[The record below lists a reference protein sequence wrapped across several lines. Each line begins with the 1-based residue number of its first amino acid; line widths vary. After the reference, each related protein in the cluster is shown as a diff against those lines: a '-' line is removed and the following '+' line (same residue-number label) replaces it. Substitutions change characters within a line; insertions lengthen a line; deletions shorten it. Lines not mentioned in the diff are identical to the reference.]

1 MANPQK
7 VVYYSVCEGG
17 VVYMNMRIKQLRK
30 QLKLSQQ
37 EFAEKIH
44 ISRSQLSY
52 YESGTVSIPERSQKE
67 ICEKFNVN
75 IEWLKTGEGEMY
87 KPQPQ
92 IDELEYLMGK
102 FSINAEEDEM
112 RTKIIK
118 ALLKL
123 DDNGWKVI
131 EGLVDDI
138 LKETK

>member
-1 MANPQK
+1 MK
-7 VVYYSVCEGG
+7 E
-17 VVYMNMRIKQLRK
+17 RLKLLRK
-30 QLKLSQQ
+30 TLGLNQNEFGQKINLSGAQ
-37 EFAEKIH
+37 IG
-44 ISRSQLSY
+44 SY
-52 YESGTVSIPERSQKE
+52 ETGRRDLTTRAIED
-67 ICEKFNVN
+67 ICREFNVA
-75 IEWLKTGEGEMY
+75 EQWLRTGEGEMY

-131 EGLVDDI
+131 EGLVDEI
-138 LKETK
+138 LKDTK

>member
-1 MANPQK
+1 MSFGDRVKQIRKEAKLNQENFAK
-7 VVYYSVCEGG
+7 
-17 VVYMNMRIKQLRK
+17 RINL
-30 QLKLSQQ
+30 
-37 EFAEKIH
+37 
-44 ISRSQLSY
+44 SRSNLS
-52 YESGTVSIPERSQKE
+52 
-67 ICEKFNVN
+67 N
-75 IEWLKTGEGEMY
+75 IEIERVTLTDRVINDICSEFNINKEWLLTSEGEMY

>member
-1 MANPQK
+1 MSINENIKKLREDYLSMSRETFAQEIDLKRTAIYLIETGQRNP
-7 VVYYSVCEGG
+7 SE
-17 VVYMNMRIKQLRK
+17 R
-30 QLKLSQQ
+30 
-37 EFAEKIH
+37 
-44 ISRSQLSY
+44 
-52 YESGTVSIPERSQKE
+52 TVND

-131 EGLVDDI
+131 EGLVDEI
-138 LKETK
+138 LKDTK

>member
-1 MANPQK
+1 MK
-7 VVYYSVCEGG
+7 E
-17 VVYMNMRIKQLRK
+17 RLKLLRK
-30 QLKLSQQ
+30 TLGLNQNEFGQKINLSGAQ
-37 EFAEKIH
+37 IG
-44 ISRSQLSY
+44 SY
-52 YESGTVSIPERSQKE
+52 ETGRRDLTTRAIED
-67 ICEKFNVN
+67 ICREFNVT
-75 IEWLKTGEGEMY
+75 EQWLRTGEGEMY
-87 KPQPQ
+87 KPQSQ

-138 LKETK
+138 LKGVNN

>member
-7 VVYYSVCEGG
+7 IVYYNICKGG
-17 VVYMNMRIKQLRK
+17 VTYMNTRIKQLRK

-37 EFAEKIH
+37 EFADKIH

-52 YESGTVSIPERSQKE
+52 YESGTVTIPERSQKE

-75 IEWLKTGEGEMY
+75 MEWLRTGEGEMN
-87 KPQPQ
+87 QPEPE
-92 IDELEYLMGK
+92 IDELAYLMGK
-102 FSINAEEDEM
+102 FSINASEDET

-123 DDNGWKVI
+123 DDNGWRVI

-138 LKETK
+138 LKDA

>member
-1 MANPQK
+1 MQERLK
-7 VVYYSVCEGG
+7 E
-17 VVYMNMRIKQLRK
+17 IRK
-30 QLKLSQQ
+30 LLNLNQS
-37 EFAEKIH
+37 EFAEKLNL
-44 ISRSQLSY
+44 SRGQIAC
-52 YESGTVSIPERSQKE
+52 YETGRRSVSIRTIND
-67 ICEKFNVN
+67 ICREFDINK
-75 IEWLKTGEGEMY
+75 EWLMTGEGEIY

-102 FSINAEEDEM
+102 FSINAEEDET

-138 LKETK
+138 LKDVKN